1 MPRPKKRTVLSPEI
15 PDKPFFKIGDVAKL
29 CAVKPHVLR
38 YWETEF
44 KSLRPQKTTSGQRL
58 YTRAHVD
65 LVLRIRD
72 LLHNQRFTIE
82 GARAS
87 LREPGAPDEAP
98 PKLPT
103 PALDRETLKKL
114 KQGIIDLL
122 ALVEQ

>member
-15 PDKPFFKIGDVAKL
+15 PDRPFFKIGDVAKL
-29 CAVKPHVLR
+29 CAVKPYVLR

-58 YTRAHVD
+58 YTREHVD

-87 LREPGAPDEAP
+87 LRDQGLKEETTAKVPD
-98 PKLPT
+98 

>member
-1 MPRPKKRTVLSPEI
+1 MPRPKKRTALSPDI

-29 CAVKPHVLR
+29 CAVKPYVLR

-72 LLHNQRFTIE
+72 LLHNHRFTIE

-87 LREPGAPDEAP
+87 LREPGAQDEAP
-98 PKLPT
+98 PKLPN